1 MGRYLYENVTLERV
15 IDGDS
20 IVLAIDAGF
29 TFHRLKRGKGM
40 DYRLAGI
47 NAPKGS
53 TPEGKAAKAAL
64 VALVTGVPLRA
75 ESLPDPEKYGRYMLI
90 MEARVGDQWVNVN
103 QAMLASGHAVLY
115 SGVGKA

>member
-1 MGRYLYENVTLERV
+1 MGRFLYENVTLERV

-29 TFHRLKRGKGM
+29 TFHRLRRGKGM

-47 NAPKGS
+47 NAPKVS

-64 VALVTGVPLRA
+64 VALVTGVPLRV

-90 MEARVGDQWVNVN
+90 VEALVGVQWVNVN
-103 QAMLASGHAVLY
+103 DAMVAGGYAVPY
-115 SGVGKA
+115 FGVGKA